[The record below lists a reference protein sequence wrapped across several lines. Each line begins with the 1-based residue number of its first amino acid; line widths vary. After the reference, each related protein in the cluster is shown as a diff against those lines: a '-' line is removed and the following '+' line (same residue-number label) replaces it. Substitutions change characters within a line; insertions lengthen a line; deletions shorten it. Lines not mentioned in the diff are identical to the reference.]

1 MAIPMQGEP
10 FPASDIC
17 QKHQGQQ
24 AIIAGDYHPNGD
36 GVLTLTLT
44 SHFSSAHKNQL
55 SSYRSLCLANTPNYI
70 QTNGAGITNTTE
82 RAELAAMV
90 ATPFLLS
97 HTDRHTLPS
106 FSQIRN
112 KHCIQ
117 SFEVTMRVLGG
128 PFLAFSLHSW
138 GQFVSGQLCRF
149 STVGLVALPALASSG
164 QRPPELSKRA
174 ARYSFAMP
182 FSFPSHT
189 HQGFPQLS
197 FRRSKDAGH
206 AAYFRRISRG
216 QAGKGD
222 FPPIAPTLLCAPPV
236 EPSTQR
242 HVIAFAAQA
251 VNRSVVRPSIRVQ
264 AQRAG

>member
-1 MAIPMQGEP
+1 MQTEKTEKMKSFVLSESFGRTILGF
-10 FPASDIC
+10 FPPLMGSVC
-17 QKHQGQQ
+17 
-24 AIIAGDYHPNGD
+24 
-36 GVLTLTLT
+36 
-44 SHFSSAHKNQL
+44 
-55 SSYRSLCLANTPNYI
+55 
-70 QTNGAGITNTTE
+70 E
-82 RAELAAMV
+82 WAA
-90 ATPFLLS
+90 
-97 HTDRHTLPS
+97 
-106 FSQIRN
+106 
-112 KHCIQ
+112 
-117 SFEVTMRVLGG
+117 
-128 PFLAFSLHSW
+128 
-138 GQFVSGQLCRF
+138 VSCTAYWCRF